1 MIVCTGK
8 ARPLFILQQGQS
20 CLSSVEVTQISMNI
34 VIYLAPPFDFLSRNR
49 SIMAARGRKGTFAFD
64 LSHPVKKG
72 VLLKQG
78 AFHKAFKYR
87 FFLVY
92 PGFLVYYDQ
101 ESKWLLDLTKG
112 ETLGV
117 SRCMLETFATT
128 LVCSWALSS
137 QLAA

>member
-1 MIVCTGK
+1 LK
-8 ARPLFILQQGQS
+8 
-20 CLSSVEVTQISMNI
+20 EK
-34 VIYLAPPFDFLSRNR
+34 
-49 SIMAARGRKGTFAFD
+49 IMAGRRKGTFAFD

-117 SRCMLETFATT
+117 SREIVYAWMMEL
-128 LVCSWALSS
+128 
-137 QLAA
+137 

>member
-1 MIVCTGK
+1 
-8 ARPLFILQQGQS
+8 
-20 CLSSVEVTQISMNI
+20 
-34 VIYLAPPFDFLSRNR
+34 
-49 SIMAARGRKGTFAFD
+49 MAGRRKGTFAFD
-64 LSHPVKKG
+64 LSHPIKKG

-101 ESKWLLDLTKG
+101 ENRWLLDLTKG

-117 SRCMLETFATT
+117 SQTISTSRLGVLASSLVAKGVMDSYSFSEHCVHFQQCFTVS
-128 LVCSWALSS
+128 LVCVHVYFL
-137 QLAA
+137 